1 MANTTTQKTL
11 KEKLF
16 EFQKLGIIIGRN
28 AKGYNYTYASY
39 DHIWEHIGEKLN
51 ELKLLVSHRI
61 QDYGGNLFL
70 ETTVSDMESGDEQSS
85 QIPITAN
92 TPQTMGSAITYYKRY
107 NLSAILNLI
116 IEDEDDDGAAAEKK
130 ATQKRTTPAPQSKP
144 QAPQKK
150 PDFLEENFENF
161 KKWCQNGTT
170 LVERVEKKEEILQKY
185 TVSAEMNKKIDDFL
199 STL

>member
-1 MANTTTQKTL
+1 MANTTTTQKNL

-16 EFQKLGIIIGRN
+16 EFQKLGIVIGRN

-39 DHIWEHIGEKLN
+39 DHIRKYISEKLN
-51 ELKLLVSHRI
+51 DFKLLVSHKI

-107 NLSAILNLI
+107 NLGAILNII
-116 IEDEDDDGAAAEKK
+116 IEWEDDDWAAAERKS
-130 ATQKRTTPAPQSKP
+130 TQKKSTPTP

-150 PDFLEENFENF
+150 PDFLDENFENF
-161 KKWCQNGTT
+161 KKWCQSGTT
-170 LVERVEKKEEILQKY
+170 LEEQVEKKKEILSKY
-185 TVSAEMNKKIDDFL
+185 TISEQMIKKIDDFL

>member
-1 MANTTTQKTL
+1 MANNTTPKTL

-16 EFQKLGIIIGRN
+16 DFQKLGIVIGRN
-28 AKGYNYTYASY
+28 AKGFNYKYASY
-39 DHIWEHIGEKLN
+39 DHIWGHIGEKLN

-107 NLSAILNLI
+107 NLGALLNLI
-116 IEDEDDDGAAAEKK
+116 IEDEDDD
-130 ATQKRTTPAPQSKP
+130 
-144 QAPQKK
+144 
-150 PDFLEENFENF
+150 
-161 KKWCQNGTT
+161 
-170 LVERVEKKEEILQKY
+170 
-185 TVSAEMNKKIDDFL
+185 
-199 STL
+199 

>member
-1 MANTTTQKTL
+1 
-11 KEKLF
+11 
-16 EFQKLGIIIGRN
+16 
-28 AKGYNYTYASY
+28 
-39 DHIWEHIGEKLN
+39 
-51 ELKLLVSHRI
+51 
-61 QDYGGNLFL
+61 
-70 ETTVSDMESGDEQSS
+70 
-85 QIPITAN
+85 
-92 TPQTMGSAITYYKRY
+92 MGSAITYYKRY

>member
-1 MANTTTQKTL
+1 MSNTTTTQKNL

-16 EFQKLGIIIGRN
+16 DFQQLGIVIRRN

-39 DHIWEHIGEKLN
+39 DHIRDKIWEILN
-51 ELKLLVSHRI
+51 EFRIVVSHKI

-70 ETTVSDMESGDEQSS
+70 ETTVSDVDSDDSQTS

-107 NLSAILNLI
+107 NLGAILNII
-116 IEDEDDDGAAAEKK
+116 IEWEDDDWAAAERKS
-130 ATQKRTTPAPQSKP
+130 TQKKSTPAP

-150 PDFLEENFENF
+150 PDFLDDNFENF
-161 KKWCQNGTT
+161 KKRCQSGTT
-170 LVERVEKKEEILQKY
+170 LEEQVEKKKEILSKY
-185 TVSAEMNKKIDDFL
+185 TISEQMIKKIDDFL

>member
-1 MANTTTQKTL
+1 MANTTTTQKNL

-16 EFQKLGIIIGRN
+16 EFQKLGIVIGRN

-39 DHIWEHIGEKLN
+39 DHIRKHIREKLN
-51 ELKLLVSHRI
+51 DFKLLVSHKI

-107 NLSAILNLI
+107 NLGAILNII
-116 IEDEDDDGAAAEKK
+116 IEWEDDDWAAAERKS
-130 ATQKRTTPAPQSKP
+130 TQKKSTPAP

-150 PDFLEENFENF
+150 PDFLDDNFENF
-161 KKWCQNGTT
+161 KKWCQSGTT
-170 LVERVEKKEEILQKY
+170 LEEQVEKKKEILSKY
-185 TVSAEMNKKIDDFL
+185 TISEQMIKKIDDFL

>member
-1 MANTTTQKTL
+1 MSNTTTTQKNL

-16 EFQKLGIIIGRN
+16 DFQQLGIVIRRN

-39 DHIWEHIGEKLN
+39 DHIRDKIWEILN
-51 ELKLLVSHRI
+51 EFRIVVSHKI

-70 ETTVSDMESGDEQSS
+70 ETTVSDVDSDDSQTS

-107 NLSAILNLI
+107 NLGAILNII
-116 IEDEDDDGAAAEKK
+116 IEWEDDDWAAAERKS
-130 ATQKRTTPAPQSKP
+130 TQKKSTPAP

-150 PDFLEENFENF
+150 PDFLDDNFENF
-161 KKWCQNGTT
+161 KKWCQSGTT
-170 LVERVEKKEEILQKY
+170 LEEQVEKKKEILSKY
-185 TVSAEMNKKIDDFL
+185 TISEQMIKKIDDFL

>member
-16 EFQKLGIIIGRN
+16 EFQKLGIVIGRN

-116 IEDEDDDGAAAEKK
+116 IEDEDDD
-130 ATQKRTTPAPQSKP
+130 
-144 QAPQKK
+144 
-150 PDFLEENFENF
+150 
-161 KKWCQNGTT
+161 
-170 LVERVEKKEEILQKY
+170 
-185 TVSAEMNKKIDDFL
+185 
-199 STL
+199 

>member
-1 MANTTTQKTL
+1 MSNTTTTQKNL

-16 EFQKLGIIIGRN
+16 DFQQLGIVIRRN

-39 DHIWEHIGEKLN
+39 DHIRDKIWEILN
-51 ELKLLVSHRI
+51 EFRIVVSHKI

-70 ETTVSDMESGDEQSS
+70 ETTVSDVDSDDSQTS

-92 TPQTMGSAITYYKRY
+92 TPQTMWSAITYYKRY
-107 NLSAILNLI
+107 NLGAILNII
-116 IEDEDDDGAAAEKK
+116 IEWEDDDWAAAERKS
-130 ATQKRTTPAPQSKP
+130 TQKKSTPAP

-150 PDFLEENFENF
+150 PDFLDDNFENF
-161 KKWCQNGTT
+161 KKRCQSGTT
-170 LVERVEKKEEILQKY
+170 LEEQVEKKKEILSKY
-185 TVSAEMNKKIDDFL
+185 TISEQMIKKIDDFL

>member
-1 MANTTTQKTL
+1 MANTTTQKNL

-16 EFQKLGIIIGRN
+16 EFQKLGIVIERN

-39 DHIWEHIGEKLN
+39 DHIWKNISEKLN
-51 ELKLLVSHRI
+51 DFKLLVSHKI

-85 QIPITAN
+85 QISITAN
-92 TPQTMGSAITYYKRY
+92 TPQTMWSAITYYKRY

-116 IEDEDDDGAAAEKK
+116 IEDEDDDGAAAERKANQKK
-130 ATQKRTTPAPQSKP
+130 SAPAPQAKP
-144 QAPQKK
+144 QTPQKK
-150 PDFLEENFENF
+150 TDFLDENFENF
-161 KKWCQNGTT
+161 KKWCQDGKT

>member
-1 MANTTTQKTL
+1 MANTTTTPTTL
-11 KEKLF
+11 KKKLF
-16 EFQKLGIIIGRN
+16 DFQQLGIVIGRN

-39 DHIWEHIGEKLN
+39 DHIRDKIWEILN
-51 ELKLLVSHRI
+51 EFRIVVSHKI

-70 ETTVSDMESGDEQSS
+70 ETTVSDVDSDDSQTS

-92 TPQTMGSAITYYKRY
+92 TPQTMWSAISYYKRY
-107 NLSAILNLI
+107 NLGAILNII
-116 IEDEDDDGAAAEKK
+116 IEWEDDDWAAAERKS
-130 ATQKRTTPAPQSKP
+130 TQKKSTPTP

-150 PDFLEENFENF
+150 PDFLDENFENF

>member
-16 EFQKLGIIIGRN
+16 EFQKLRIVIGRN

-92 TPQTMGSAITYYKRY
+92 TPQTMWSAITYYKRY

-116 IEDEDDDGAAAEKK
+116 IEWEDDDWAAAERKS
-130 ATQKRTTPAPQSKP
+130 TQKKSAPSP
-144 QAPQKK
+144 QPKK
-150 PDFLEENFENF
+150 PFLDENLESF
-161 KKWCQNGTT
+161 KKWCDWKT
-170 LVERVEKKEEILQKY
+170 LEEIILKKDEILAKR
-185 TVSAEMNKKIDDFL
+185 TVSEDMFQKLDDFL

>member
-16 EFQKLGIIIGRN
+16 EFQKLGIVIGRN

-70 ETTVSDMESGDEQSS
+70 ETTVSDMESGDKQSS

-116 IEDEDDDGAAAEKK
+116 IEDEDDDWAAAEKK
-130 ATQKRTTPAPQSKP
+130 ATQKKPAPAK
-144 QAPQKK
+144 APFKA
-150 PDFLEENFENF
+150 PFLDSNFENF
-161 KKWCQNGTT
+161 KKWCQGGTT
-170 LVERVEKKEEILQKY
+170 LVERVKKKEEILQKY
-185 TVSAEMNKKIDDFL
+185 TVSEEMNKKIDDFL

>member
-1 MANTTTQKTL
+1 MANTTTTQKNL

-16 EFQKLGIIIGRN
+16 EFQKLGIVIGRN

-39 DHIWEHIGEKLN
+39 DHIRKHISEKLN
-51 ELKLLVSHRI
+51 DFKLLVSHKI

-107 NLSAILNLI
+107 NLGAILNII
-116 IEDEDDDGAAAEKK
+116 IEWEDDDWAAAERKS
-130 ATQKRTTPAPQSKP
+130 TQKKSTPAP

-150 PDFLEENFENF
+150 SDFLDENFENF
-161 KKWCQNGTT
+161 KKWCQSGTT
-170 LVERVEKKEEILQKY
+170 LEEQVEKKKEILSKY
-185 TVSAEMNKKIDDFL
+185 TISEQMIKKIDDFL